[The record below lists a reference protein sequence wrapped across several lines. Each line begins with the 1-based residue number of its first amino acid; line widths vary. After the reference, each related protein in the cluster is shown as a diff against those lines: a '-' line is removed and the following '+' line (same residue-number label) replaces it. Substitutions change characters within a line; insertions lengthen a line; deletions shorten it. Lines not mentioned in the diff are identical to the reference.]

1 MPKQKKKKKIVVE
14 TPTFGSQELELLK
27 DTTGV
32 ETLDVFKAS
41 EKIGK
46 VLSFLMIP
54 AGALLSVLSL
64 YGILVSME
72 FSFSDPLFVSVLG
85 FFGAINIF
93 CGLILLARK

>member
-1 MPKQKKKKKIVVE
+1 MSKRKKKKIVIE
-14 TPTFGSQELELLK
+14 APAFGSRELELLK

-54 AGALLSVLSL
+54 AGASVFLLSL
-64 YGILVSME
+64 YGILTSME
-72 FSFSDPLFVSVLG
+72 FSFSDPLFVGALG
-85 FFGAINIF
+85 FLGAINIF

>member
-1 MPKQKKKKKIVVE
+1 MSKRKKREIMVE
-14 TPTFGSQELELLK
+14 APAFGSRELELLK

-46 VLSFLMIP
+46 ILSFLMIP
-54 AGALLSVLSL
+54 AGVLLSMASL
-64 YGILVSME
+64 FGILTSMK
-72 FSFSDPLFVSVLG
+72 FSFSDPLLGVTLG
-85 FFGAINIF
+85 FVGALNIL